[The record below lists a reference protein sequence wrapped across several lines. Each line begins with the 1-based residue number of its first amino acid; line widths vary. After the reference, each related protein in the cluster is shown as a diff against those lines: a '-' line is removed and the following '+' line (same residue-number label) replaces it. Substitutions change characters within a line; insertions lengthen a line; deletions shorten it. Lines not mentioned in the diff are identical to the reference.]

1 MERPKSHF
9 HVQCFV
15 KNPCVKEEK
24 SYSFAACEESD
35 ESDDAFCLPATGALP
50 LLDALF
56 PTAYALQ
63 HNNEKVSHINDIR
76 HDFQT
81 ARNIRINMFLFSR
94 HRTISIKNKI
104 ENLQVSTSNMDN
116 KKGCGL
122 RALIYQFL
130 KSKKQM
136 HILMLAFQ
144 LK

>member
-35 ESDDAFCLPATGALP
+35 ESEDAFCLPATGALP

-63 HNNEKVSHINDIR
+63 HHNDNDIR
-76 HDFQT
+76 HDFQM
-81 ARNIRINMFLFSR
+81 ARNIRINIFLFSW
-94 HRTISIKNKI
+94 HRTISIK
-104 ENLQVSTSNMDN
+104 
-116 KKGCGL
+116 
-122 RALIYQFL
+122 
-130 KSKKQM
+130 
-136 HILMLAFQ
+136 
-144 LK
+144 